1 MTAMTLPPAG
11 LEPPGRGRPEPAAGP
26 DGFGQ
31 LLRAEWTK
39 FRTVR
44 GWVIGTVVG
53 ALLIVGLG
61 VLTTSNSGC
70 GFQQSPT
77 GPSQACPAPPAGPG
91 GQWVNDESY
100 FVRQPFGATGGI
112 AVRVT
117 SLTGLYSAQGGL
129 AAGAAGSSPTAGMI
143 PGVQPWSKAGVI
155 IRASTRPGSA
165 YAAMMVTGTHGV
177 RMQWDFTHDVAG
189 IAGRVS
195 AAAPRWL
202 RLTRAGDVIS
212 GYDSA
217 DGTHWSLVGRATL
230 PGLPTVSPA
239 GLFAASP
246 GYTVT
251 SSSLGG
257 SSSTGGPTL
266 ATAAFDHVSRQGAWP
281 GGHWTGSV
289 LSEGPAGN
297 ALSASAQGFRQA
309 GDTLTVSGSGDIAP
323 DTAGADTIRQ
333 ALTGTFAGLIVMVV
347 IGVMFITAEYRRGL
361 IRTTFTAS
369 PRRGRVLAAKAI
381 VLAAV
386 TFAAGLVTA
395 AIMVP
400 LGEHLLHENGNPIFP
415 VPVATWLRIVI
426 GTAALLAVA
435 AVLALAVGTML
446 RRSATAVT
454 VVIAGIVLPYLLG
467 VIPGI
472 LPGSAEEWLVRVS
485 PAAGFAVQQSL
496 TQYPQVNA
504 AYTAANGYFPL
515 APWAGFAVLCA
526 WAALALALAAVLL
539 RQRDV

>member
-1 MTAMTLPPAG
+1 MTAVTSRPGPPDLG
-11 LEPPGRGRPEPAAGP
+11 PAAGAAGR
-26 DGFGQ
+26 DGFGR

-61 VLTTSNSGC
+61 VLTTSNSLC
-70 GFQQSPT
+70 GIQQGPT
-77 GPSQACPAPPAGPG
+77 SSSQACPAPPAGPG
-91 GQWVNDESY
+91 GEWVTDESY
-100 FVRQPFGATGGI
+100 FVRQPFGTMGGI
-112 AVRVT
+112 TVRVT
-117 SLTGLYSAQGGL
+117 SLTGLYSAHGGL
-129 AAGAAGSSPTAGMI
+129 AAGAAGGSATAGMT
-143 PGVQPWSKAGVI
+143 PGVQPWSKAGII

-165 YAAMMVTGTHGV
+165 YAAMMVTGSHGV

-217 DGTHWSLVGRATL
+217 DGTHWSLVSTVTL
-230 PGLPTVSPA
+230 PGLPKVSPA

-257 SSSTGGPTL
+257 SSTTGGPTL
-266 ATAAFDHVSRQGAWP
+266 ATVAFDHVSRQGAWP
-281 GGHWTGSV
+281 GGRWTGSA

-309 GDTLTVSGSGDIAP
+309 GNTLTVSGSGDIAP
-323 DTAGADTIRQ
+323 EVGDTDTIRQ

-361 IRTTFTAS
+361 IRTTLVAS

-386 TFAAGLVTA
+386 TFVAGLATA

-400 LGEHLLHENGNPIFP
+400 LGEYLLHENGNPIFG
-415 VPVATWLRIVI
+415 VSALTWLRIVI
-426 GTAALLAVA
+426 GTGALLAVA
-435 AVLALAVGTML
+435 AVLALAVGTVL
-446 RRSATAVT
+446 RRSAAAVT
-454 VVIAGIVLPYLLG
+454 VVIVGIVLPYLLAT
-467 VIPGI
+467 IPGI
-472 LPGSAEEWLVRVS
+472 LPGGAGEWLVRIS

-496 TQYPQVNA
+496 MQYPQVVA
-504 AYTAANGYFPL
+504 DYSVANGYFPL
-515 APWAGFAVLCA
+515 APWAGFVVLCA
-526 WAALALALAAVLL
+526 WAALALVLAGMLL
-539 RQRDV
+539 RRRDA